1 MNSEY
6 KAFWITFTIL
16 IALSVISFVG
26 LATLVSDLYKIL
38 GG

>member
-6 KAFWITFTIL
+6 KAFWVTLTIL
-16 IALSVISFVG
+16 IALSIISFVG
-26 LATLVSDLYKIL
+26 LATLATDLYKIL